1 MKSFKMFELRTEEDE
16 KTKEKTKDRKLQ
28 VLEKFGKDMTKM
40 AEDGELEPVIGRENE
55 IFQVLWVLSRKMK
68 NNPVIIGEAGVG
80 KTAIVEGIAQ
90 RLVNGDCPDILKD
103 MRIYYINMGSLLSG
117 ASAGGQLE
125 ARVEQL
131 LKELEENKDIILFID
146 EIHLIVNPN
155 ASIDV
160 ANMFK
165 PALARGKMR
174 LIGATT
180 YNEFRNS
187 IEKDS
192 ALDRRFQKVVIKEP
206 NEEETIN
213 ILNQIKSKYEEY
225 HNVKYTD
232 DAIEYCVKLSGRY
245 ITNRFFPDKAIDLLD
260 EVGAKVRL
268 SNSKKNEVLI
278 KAEKELLAIKK
289 RKVEA
294 LKNNQFDE
302 AGQIRKEE
310 TNKLEEIDKLTS
322 ESKTPAIEINSNEVS
337 NILSLK
343 TGIPVKKLTQ
353 DEGEK
358 LLGMEGELK
367 LMVIGQ
373 DEAVTK
379 ISKFVRRSRVGLK
392 DKNRPSGVFLFL
404 GSTGTGKTHTVKM
417 LAKYIFGSESDLV
430 RIDMSEYREKHTMSR
445 LIGCFHPGTMIQL
458 SNGSNKK
465 ISDINIGDYVITHL
479 GNKKKVI
486 DKYEY
491 DNTDGFLDSYKI
503 SNRNI
508 RLECTPQHE
517 ILAIKPG
524 FYNKRIDKKLYNIDN
539 AEFYKSSEL
548 NVGDILL
555 YPKIVEIDNDSENL
569 IDLFNYLPDKNKYK
583 VDDNYI
589 WHNLNKVKINRHLKL
604 DTDFARLG
612 GYYISEGGCSKNKKS
627 IKFTFNK
634 NEEAYINEVVYLIK
648 KIFSNDINIK
658 IETIN
663 NSTHIIISSRIINL
677 LLSNIFG
684 RTCYEKK
691 IPNILSS
698 NELFPNLL
706 ETMIYGDGSKTINRK
721 ITYTTV
727 SKELAYQLNT
737 YLKKFGYSTQFNM
750 INGHIDKRGYKSSDI
765 YKIILTG
772 FNISKINDFLPNYK
786 LLNSD
791 INPKNIQ
798 RFQHQDDKYFYYR
811 IIDKSSITYD
821 GKVYDI
827 SIDEDSTY
835 IANGISVHNSPP
847 GYVGYNE
854 AGQLTEKIR
863 RNPYSIL
870 LLDEIE
876 KAHPDVLNVFLQV
889 FDDGYLTDAQG
900 RKVDFKNTIIIMT
913 SNVGAAAASSA
924 STPVGFGDKKS
935 VVEENKKS
943 IIKAA
948 LYKYFAPEFINRI
961 DEIIFFNPLEKE
973 SVYKIIDIEIE
984 KLSKKLK
991 DMNPNYS
998 LTITNNVKDFLMDV
1012 GYDQSMG
1019 ARPLK
1024 RAIQSYIEDPISDE
1038 ILKKKIK
1045 DKIEI
1050 DYNKEEKKLVINGE
1064 LITERKRIKN
1074 WRQFKRLF

>member
-1 MKSFKMFELRTEEDE
+1 MKTFKNFKMFELRTEEDE
-16 KTKEKTKDRKLQ
+16 KTKDKTKDRKLQ

-40 AEDGELEPVIGRENE
+40 AEDGELEPVIGRDDE

-90 RLVNGDCPDILKD
+90 RLVEGDCPDVLKD

-206 NEEETIN
+206 TEEETIN
-213 ILNQIKSKYEEY
+213 ILNLIKSKYEEY

-232 DAIEYCVKLSGRY
+232 DAIEYCVRLSGRY
-245 ITNRFFPDKAIDLLD
+245 ITDRFFPDKAIDLLD
-260 EVGAKVRL
+260 EVGAKIRL
-268 SNSKKNEVLI
+268 SNSKKNEALV

-302 AGQIRKEE
+302 AGAIRKEE
-310 TNKLEEIDKLTS
+310 VDKLNEIDKLTS
-322 ESKTPAIEINSNEVS
+322 EHKAPAIEINSDEVS
-337 NILSLK
+337 NIVSLK

-417 LAKYIFGSESDLV
+417 LAKYIFGSESDLI
-430 RIDMSEYREKHTMSR
+430 RIDMSEYREKHTVSR
-445 LIGCFHPGTMIQL
+445 L
-458 SNGSNKK
+458 
-465 ISDINIGDYVITHL
+465 
-479 GNKKKVI
+479 
-486 DKYEY
+486 
-491 DNTDGFLDSYKI
+491 
-503 SNRNI
+503 
-508 RLECTPQHE
+508 
-517 ILAIKPG
+517 
-524 FYNKRIDKKLYNIDN
+524 
-539 AEFYKSSEL
+539 
-548 NVGDILL
+548 
-555 YPKIVEIDNDSENL
+555 
-569 IDLFNYLPDKNKYK
+569 
-583 VDDNYI
+583 
-589 WHNLNKVKINRHLKL
+589 
-604 DTDFARLG
+604 
-612 GYYISEGGCSKNKKS
+612 
-627 IKFTFNK
+627 
-634 NEEAYINEVVYLIK
+634 
-648 KIFSNDINIK
+648 
-658 IETIN
+658 
-663 NSTHIIISSRIINL
+663 
-677 LLSNIFG
+677 
-684 RTCYEKK
+684 
-691 IPNILSS
+691 
-698 NELFPNLL
+698 
-706 ETMIYGDGSKTINRK
+706 
-721 ITYTTV
+721 
-727 SKELAYQLNT
+727 
-737 YLKKFGYSTQFNM
+737 
-750 INGHIDKRGYKSSDI
+750 
-765 YKIILTG
+765 TG
-772 FNISKINDFLPNYK
+772 
-786 LLNSD
+786 
-791 INPKNIQ
+791 
-798 RFQHQDDKYFYYR
+798 
-811 IIDKSSITYD
+811 
-821 GKVYDI
+821 
-827 SIDEDSTY
+827 
-835 IANGISVHNSPP
+835 SPP

-854 AGQLTEKIR
+854 AGQLTEKVR
-863 RNPYSIL
+863 RKPYSIL

-889 FDDGYLTDAQG
+889 FDDGHLTDAQG

-913 SNVGAAAASSA
+913 SNVGSAAASA
-924 STPVGFGDKKS
+924 VTAATRVPIGFGDKKS

-943 IIKAA
+943 IVKDA
-948 LYKYFAPEFINRI
+948 LYKHFAPEFINRI

-973 SVYKIIDIEIE
+973 SIYKIIDLEIE

-991 DMNPNYS
+991 DMKYTLS
-998 LTITNNVKDFLMDV
+998 ITNNVKDLLIEV

-1038 ILKKKIK
+1038 ILKKRIK
-1045 DKIEI
+1045 DKIEV
-1050 DYNKEEKKLVINGE
+1050 DYDKEQKKLIINGE

>member
-1 MKSFKMFELRTEEDE
+1 MKTFKNFKMFELKAEEDA
-16 KTKEKTKDRKLQ
+16 KTKDKDKDRKLQ

-90 RLVNGDCPDILKD
+90 RLVDGDCPDILKD

-125 ARVEQL
+125 ARIEQL

-213 ILNQIKSKYEEY
+213 ILNQIKPKYEEY

-245 ITNRFFPDKAIDLLD
+245 ITDRFFPDKAIDLLD

-268 SNSKKNEVLI
+268 SNSKKNEALV

-302 AGQIRKEE
+302 AGAIRKEE
-310 TNKLEEIDKLTS
+310 TDKLSEIDKLTS
-322 ESKTPAIEINSNEVS
+322 ESKAPAIEINSDEVS
-337 NILSLK
+337 NIVSLK

-404 GSTGTGKTHTVKM
+404 GSTGTGKCHGRGTKIMMFDGSVKNVEDVKVGEYLMGDDSTPRKVISLANGHDKMYNIKYKTGSFTCNSEHVLSLKKTGSYEIFNIPLNEYLEKSNHFKHIYKLWNTGVYFEKREVKVDPYFLGLWIGDGDKDRVGITTADIEILNYIEDIAVKNNLKLNKRELKNNKSNTYYLTGENWTNNKNMLLDNFRSYGLINKDDNYRKFIPSDYIFNSSEIRKSLLAGLIDSDGYYCDNCYFISTKYKELANQIVYLCKSLGYMANISIKKVNKYPDNEYYSVNISGSFEDLNVLLDRKKGNIRKQKKSVNLYSFNVEYLGTDEYFGFELDGNRLYLLGDFTVTHNTHTVKM
-417 LAKYIFGSESDLV
+417 LAKYIFGSESDLI
-430 RIDMSEYREKHTMSR
+430 RIDMSEYREKHTVSR
-445 LIGCFHPGTMIQL
+445 L
-458 SNGSNKK
+458 
-465 ISDINIGDYVITHL
+465 L
-479 GNKKKVI
+479 G
-486 DKYEY
+486 
-491 DNTDGFLDSYKI
+491 
-503 SNRNI
+503 
-508 RLECTPQHE
+508 
-517 ILAIKPG
+517 
-524 FYNKRIDKKLYNIDN
+524 
-539 AEFYKSSEL
+539 
-548 NVGDILL
+548 
-555 YPKIVEIDNDSENL
+555 
-569 IDLFNYLPDKNKYK
+569 
-583 VDDNYI
+583 
-589 WHNLNKVKINRHLKL
+589 
-604 DTDFARLG
+604 
-612 GYYISEGGCSKNKKS
+612 
-627 IKFTFNK
+627 
-634 NEEAYINEVVYLIK
+634 
-648 KIFSNDINIK
+648 
-658 IETIN
+658 
-663 NSTHIIISSRIINL
+663 
-677 LLSNIFG
+677 
-684 RTCYEKK
+684 
-691 IPNILSS
+691 
-698 NELFPNLL
+698 
-706 ETMIYGDGSKTINRK
+706 
-721 ITYTTV
+721 
-727 SKELAYQLNT
+727 
-737 YLKKFGYSTQFNM
+737 
-750 INGHIDKRGYKSSDI
+750 
-765 YKIILTG
+765 
-772 FNISKINDFLPNYK
+772 
-786 LLNSD
+786 
-791 INPKNIQ
+791 
-798 RFQHQDDKYFYYR
+798 
-811 IIDKSSITYD
+811 
-821 GKVYDI
+821 
-827 SIDEDSTY
+827 
-835 IANGISVHNSPP
+835 SPP

-863 RNPYSIL
+863 RKPYSIL

-889 FDDGYLTDAQG
+889 FDDGHLTDAQG

-924 STPVGFGDKKS
+924 RTPVGFGDKKS